1 MKIIRVGIPVPL
13 YNTFDYSVTDWG
25 NSASPL
31 TLGQRVLVP
40 FGKKQV
46 VGIITELDPTPTI
59 SIDSLKPIKS
69 VLDAEPVFDAY
80 LFAMI
85 AWAASYYQY
94 PLGDALSVALP
105 AHLRE
110 ATPIEE
116 RMPTIVS
123 LVHSEIN
130 RAQTALNRAKKQ
142 RQAYEH
148 IQTHHT
154 IPKKTLIAAGFPS
167 SILNSLVDKS
177 LITITQQVPTPFE
190 ITTDFLKEERLTLNE
205 AQARA
210 VSMACN
216 NTEAFTPMLLEG
228 VTGSGKTEV
237 YLQIIEEVTLKNKQ
251 TLVLVPEIGLTPQ
264 TLKRFQARF
273 NCPIL
278 TLHSGMNDTERMN
291 VWLAAKY
298 ASAPII
304 IGTRSAIFLPF
315 SNLGAIIVD
324 EEHDLSFKQQ
334 DSFRYNA
341 RDLAIYRANVLKIP
355 VVLGSATP
363 SFESLKNALAKRYH
377 HVQLQQ
383 RISGQTL
390 NYRLIDMKK
399 DVATSGVSSALLHTI
414 KEYLDKKQQVMLFI
428 NRRGYSPAIICHECG
443 WLSECQRCSSFYTFH
458 KQSQRLI
465 CHHCGS
471 MQALPKQCPSCQS
484 TQLFPVGQGTEQLEE
499 YLRGEIPTADIV
511 RIDRDSTSKKNA
523 FEDALNTI
531 HQSEKTIIL
540 GTQMLAK
547 GHHFPRV
554 SLVAILD
561 VDGALYSSD
570 FRASERLAQL
580 ITQVS
585 GRAGRGSQKGQ
596 ILLQTFHPENDLLQ
610 DLLLNGYQHF
620 SRLALKERQDAMLPP
635 FAAMALIRAET
646 TQFNIPQTFLG
657 MVKELINQD
666 PASNHLSIL
675 GPIPAPLERKA
686 GKFRF
691 QLLIQSEHRS
701 TLQQILVQLIP
712 QVFKLKES
720 RQVRWSIDID
730 PQDLS

>member
-13 YNTFDYSVTDWG
+13 YNTFDYTVTDWE
-25 NSASPL
+25 NSTQPL
-31 TLGQRVLVP
+31 MLGQRVLVP
-40 FGKKQV
+40 FGKKRV
-46 VGIITELDPTPTI
+46 VGIITE
-59 SIDSLKPIKS
+59 IDSEPTVAIDTLKPIEK
-69 VLDAEPVFDAY
+69 VLDTEPVFDAF

-94 PLGDALSVALP
+94 PLGDALSIALP

-110 ATPIEE
+110 STPLLE
-116 RMPTIVS
+116 RMPSVVS
-123 LVHSEIN
+123 LVQSNVN
-130 RAQTALNRAKKQ
+130 RSHALLNRAKKQ
-142 RQAYEH
+142 QLAYSFIQEH
-148 IQTHHT
+148 NT
-154 IPKKTLIAAGFPS
+154 IPKKSLIAAGFPS
-167 SILNSLVDKS
+167 SILNSLVEKS
-177 LITITQQVPTPFE
+177 LISITQKAPDVFCVP
-190 ITTDFLKEERLTLNE
+190 DNLLQEERLTLNE

-210 VSMACN
+210 VSVACN
-216 NTEAFTPMLLEG
+216 NTQSFTPMLLEG

-237 YLQIIEEVTLKNKQ
+237 YLQIVEELVNQNLQ
-251 TLVLVPEIGLTPQ
+251 TLILVPEIGLTPQ
-264 TLKRFQARF
+264 TFKRFQARF

-278 TLHSGMNDTERMN
+278 TLHSGMNDTERMS
-291 VWLAAKY
+291 VWLAAKHG
-298 ASAPII
+298 SAPVI

-315 SNLGAIIVD
+315 HKLGAIIVD

-355 VVLGSATP
+355 VILGTATP
-363 SFESLKNALAKRYH
+363 SFESLKNALGKRYH

-383 RISGQTL
+383 RISGQAL
-390 NYRLIDMKK
+390 KYNLVDMKK
-399 DVATSGVSSALLHTI
+399 DVATSGVSSTLLHTI
-414 KEYLDKKQQVMLFI
+414 KEHISKNQQVMLFI

-443 WLSECQRCSSFYTFH
+443 WLSECKRCSSFYTFH

-471 MQALPKQCPSCQS
+471 MHALPKQCPSCQS

-499 YLRGEIPTADIV
+499 YLTQEIPEADVI
-511 RIDRDSTSKKNA
+511 RIDRDSTSKKHA
-523 FEDALNTI
+523 FEEALEAI
-531 HQSEKTIIL
+531 HNSKKTIIL

-580 ITQVS
+580 VTQVS
-585 GRAGRGSQKGQ
+585 GRAGRGSQKGN
-596 ILLQTFHPENDLLQ
+596 ILLQTYHPENDLLQ

-620 SRLALKERQDAMLPP
+620 SRLALQERQDAMLPP

-646 TQFNIPQTFLG
+646 TQFNLPQAFLG
-657 MVKELINQD
+657 LVKELIYQEPN
-666 PASNHLSIL
+666 AAHINVL

-691 QLLIQSEHRS
+691 QLLVQAEHRPV
-701 TLQQILVQLIP
+701 LQQLLTNLIP
-712 QVFKLKES
+712 KFQTLKES
-720 RQVRWSIDID
+720 RQVRWSVDID